1 MLGGLLRESPRGE
14 FFATRTVP
22 TIIDEWIENPTNMK
36 NTNTSNELQDRI
48 TELEAEISILK
59 QQKKFGL
66 VWEDKPEDVVTQ
78 CETHVPVLSEVKTK
92 KISDTAQANEN
103 ILIEGDNY
111 HALSVL
117 SYTHRKKVDLIY
129 IDPPYNTGARDWKY
143 NNDYVDGDDSF
154 RHSKWLSLMSKRL
167 HLARGLLKEKGS
179 LVVAIDD
186 YELATLGLLL
196 KQIFPNYVQDLIIIE
211 HHPQGAGS
219 NTVSRTHEYAYLMTP
234 RSVGIPNRPRRD
246 EEQLWSL
253 RRSGQGENNWREY
266 RPNQFFAILVDDKTR
281 QIVGV
286 DKQLKKTDS
295 YDLEDTKEGFKRI
308 YPLDGQGGERAW
320 RYSFESMQ
328 RLIAAG
334 NIEYTDRGA
343 LVVRKDVVSAVPV
356 FSIWKDSKYNAGTHG
371 SSLLTKIF
379 GESAAFPYPKSF
391 YNTYDLVNLF
401 VGHLKDAVVLDFFAG
416 SGTTGHAVL
425 ELNKQDEGNRQFI
438 LCTNNENKIAEEV
451 TYPRIKKVIKGYG
464 ETEGLGGAL
473 RYYKTKL
480 VNVEKLQKVPDE
492 KRLQLTYQAGEM
504 IALRENTFEEQ
515 EKNEWWQIFATNE
528 KTVAIY
534 FQEDKQKLRELVK
547 KVAKTKQAVLYVF
560 SWSKN
565 EYTNEFS
572 EYKHIRVEDIPEPI
586 IEVYK
591 EINRLK

>member
-22 TIIDEWIENPTNMK
+22 TIIDEWIEKPTNMK
-36 NTNTSNELQDRI
+36 NINTQNELQDRI

-78 CETHVPVLSEVKTK
+78 CETHVPVLSEVKSK

-117 SYTHRKKVDLIY
+117 NYTHSKKIDVIY
-129 IDPPYNTGARDWKY
+129 IDPPYNTGGDFIYNDKY
-143 NNDYVDGDDSF
+143 IDKDDSF
-154 RHSKWLSLMSKRL
+154 RHSKWISFMHKRL
-167 HLARGLLKEKGS
+167 VIARRLLSESVLIFISIDDNEHATLKLLCDEVFSEFNFLGTITWEKRTKAQNTTTAKRMLQSKTEYVLAYRNSDKKVEFDLESAGNHEYNEEDKSGLYRLQKVEEMSAKGMRGRKTMSYSILGVSPRNEYQWKLGKEKIQFF
-179 LVVAIDD
+179 LDRDD
-186 YELATLGLLL
+186 VEIVSDTPYLKIRPHDENSERFLPFWSHFFDKEGAGTAEKGKKELSKVLGHDNHNFETV
-196 KQIFPNYVQDLIIIE
+196 KPVDLIKKILF
-211 HHPQGAGS
+211 HA
-219 NTVSRTHEYAYLMTP
+219 
-234 RSVGIPNRPRRD
+234 NR
-246 EEQLWSL
+246 
-253 RRSGQGENNWREY
+253 
-266 RPNQFFAILVDDKTR
+266 DKT
-281 QIVGV
+281 
-286 DKQLKKTDS
+286 
-295 YDLEDTKEGFKRI
+295 
-308 YPLDGQGGERAW
+308 
-320 RYSFESMQ
+320 
-328 RLIAAG
+328 
-334 NIEYTDRGA
+334 
-343 LVVRKDVVSAVPV
+343 
-356 FSIWKDSKYNAGTHG
+356 
-371 SSLLTKIF
+371 
-379 GESAAFPYPKSF
+379 
-391 YNTYDLVNLF
+391 TY
-401 VGHLKDAVVLDFFAG
+401 VLDFFAG
-416 SGTTGHAVL
+416 SGTLAQAVL
-425 ELNKQDEGNRQFI
+425 ELNTEDGGNRRFI

-480 VNVEKLQKVPDE
+480 VDVEKLQKIPDE

-504 IALRENTFEEQ
+504 SALREDTFEEQ